1 MDVYRYGNRSEKIRI
16 NTLWIIVI
24 FSLYINYSYSVQVL
38 HDYLKTIFIDLFK
51 MIICI
56 INGANII
63 KVGFSVH
70 GEMRFLK

>member
-1 MDVYRYGNRSEKIRI
+1 MNVYRFGNRSEKIRI
-16 NTLWIIVI
+16 NT
-24 FSLYINYSYSVQVL
+24 L

-63 KVGFSVH
+63 KVGISVH
-70 GEMRFLK
+70 GEMRLLKRST